1 MMNKIGSLALL
12 AGGVVLIIFGVNAMN
27 SFSSDVS
34 RFFTGSPTDK
44 AVWMLIGGV
53 VATVVGLAMTLRGS
67 KQG

>member
-1 MMNKIGSLALL
+1 MNKIVSLALL
-12 AGGVVLIIFGVNAMN
+12 VGGVVLIIIGISATN

-44 AVWMLIGGV
+44 AVWMLIGGI
-53 VATVVGLAMTLRGS
+53 VAAIIGLTGTLRRS